1 LILYASVM
9 FLLSI
14 CLTFQ
19 YVTAFMFLMFGR
31 NNPYARFVE
40 KFYEHQPK
48 DWYDKFMNFFYIMNY
63 GVAHRGYVK
72 VMEKHGGI
80 KGKLRYA
87 GLVFIATVILAIIGN
102 IINAIEVRL
111 TS

>member
-1 LILYASVM
+1 MIVYMGIIYLVGL
-9 FLLSI
+9 
-14 CLTFQ
+14 CLAYQ
-19 YVTAFMFLMFGR
+19 YITAFVFLVFGK

-40 KFYEHQPK
+40 NFYEHHPK

-63 GVAHRGYVK
+63 GVAHCVYEK
-72 VMEKHGGI
+72 VMTKHGGI

-87 GLVFIATVILAIIGN
+87 GLVFMATIVLIIIGN
-102 IINAIEVRL
+102 IINAIETSL

>member
-1 LILYASVM
+1 MIVYAGVM

-14 CLTFQ
+14 SLAFQ
-19 YVTAFMFLMFGR
+19 YITALVFLVLGR

-40 KFYEHQPK
+40 NFYEHHPK

-63 GVAHRGYVK
+63 GVAHRVYEK
-72 VMEKHGGI
+72 VMTKHGGI

-87 GLVFIATVILAIIGN
+87 GLVFMATIVLIIIGN
-102 IINAIEVRL
+102 IINAIETSL

>member
-1 LILYASVM
+1 MIIYMVILY
-9 FLLSI
+9 LIGL
-14 CLTFQ
+14 CLAFQ
-19 YVTAFMFLMFGR
+19 YITAFVFLVLGR
-31 NNPYARFVE
+31 NNFYARFVE

-87 GLVFIATVILAIIGN
+87 GLIFIATVILAIIGN